1 MCKWTVVLRVR
12 GSGND
17 SCRGIADSGIESD
30 SGFAIAIV
38 VVVCRMVVIQEAVVA
53 PRSWDLGVRSTS
65 DGM

>member
-1 MCKWTVVLRVR
+1 MLRVR

-38 VVVCRMVVIQEAVVA
+38 VVCRMVVIQKAVVA